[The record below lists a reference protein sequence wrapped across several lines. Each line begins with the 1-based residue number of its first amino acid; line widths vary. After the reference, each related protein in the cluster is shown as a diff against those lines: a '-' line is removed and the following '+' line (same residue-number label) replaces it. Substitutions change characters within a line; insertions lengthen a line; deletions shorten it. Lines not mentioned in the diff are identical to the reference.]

1 MRKDFALPALALVG
15 GAAGFAVRLWQRSSA
30 LDPATNLFTHGA
42 PATWAL
48 LALTAA
54 VAVLALV
61 LCPGGRTFPEGE
73 EDKAFQCPSSGYM
86 TLMVIAAMGFLASAV
101 AGVPQLMEDLRAW
114 QADPSRHLL
123 PAALALSI
131 LGCVAGAI
139 GSLVLGKSNYR
150 AVSGEQVRLAA
161 TLPAYAALPWL
172 IRLYQVYSSDPVLLN
187 SFVPLL
193 AAVFLLLALHGQAAF
208 FYRRPRCRSFTVF
221 AVMGVYFGLTALAD
235 RLSLFDSLLAISF
248 VVCTFGALTALSA
261 RRFSPTPLGPRM
273 PQEDVDDG
281 TI

>member
-15 GAAGFAVRLWQRSSA
+15 GAAGFLVRLWQRASA
-30 LDPATNLFTHGA
+30 LDPTTNLFTHGA

-48 LALTAA
+48 LALTAV
-54 VAVLALV
+54 VAVLALA
-61 LCPGGRTFPEGE
+61 LCSGGRSIPEGE
-73 EDKAFQCPSSGYM
+73 SAQAFQCSSPAYM
-86 TLMVIAAMGFLASAV
+86 TLMVVSGMGFLVAAA
-101 AGVPQLMEDLRAW
+101 AGVPQLMQDLRAW
-114 QADPSRHLL
+114 QIDPEYNML
-123 PAALALSI
+123 PVALGLSI
-131 LGCVAGAI
+131 VGCLAGAV

-172 IRLYQVYSSDPVLLN
+172 IRLYQSYSSDPILLN

-208 FYRRPRCRSFTVF
+208 FFRRPRCRSFTFF
-221 AVMGVYFGLTALAD
+221 AVMGVYFGLTTLAD
-235 RLSLFDSLLAISF
+235 RLSLFDSLLAASF
-248 VVCTFGALTALSA
+248 VVCSFGALTALSA

-273 PQEDVDDG
+273 PQEDTNHG
-281 TI
+281 TN

>member
-1 MRKDFALPALALVG
+1 MRKDLALPALALVG
-15 GAAGFAVRLWQRSSA
+15 GAAGFLVRMWQRASA
-30 LDPATNLFTHGA
+30 LDPTTNLFVHGA

-61 LCPGGRTFPEGE
+61 LCPGGRSIPEGE
-73 EDKAFQCPSSGYM
+73 AAQAFQCPSSGYI
-86 TLMVIAAMGFLASAV
+86 TLMVAAALGFLASAA
-101 AGVPQLMEDLRAW
+101 AGMPQLMQELQAW
-114 QADPSRHLL
+114 QASPDRHLL
-123 PAALALSI
+123 PAALVLSI

-150 AVSGEQVRLAA
+150 ALSGEQVRLAA

-172 IRLYQVYSSDPVLLN
+172 IRLYQTYSSDPVLLN

-193 AAVFLLLALHGQAAF
+193 ASVFLLLALHGQAAF

-221 AVMGVYFGLTALAD
+221 AVMGIYFGLTTLAD
-235 RLSLFDSLLAISF
+235 HLTLFDSLMAVSF
-248 VVCTFGALTALSA
+248 VVCTFSALVALSA

-273 PQEDVDDG
+273 PQEDTDDG

>member
-15 GAAGFAVRLWQRSSA
+15 GAAGFLVRLWQRSSA
-30 LDPATNLFTHGA
+30 LDPTTNLFIHGA

-61 LCPGGRTFPEGE
+61 LCSGGRTISEK
-73 EDKAFQCPSSGYM
+73 DAAQAFQCPSAGYM
-86 TLMVIAAMGFLASAV
+86 TLMVVSGMGFLASAV
-101 AGVPQLMEDLRAW
+101 VGIPQFMQDLQAW
-114 QADPSRHLL
+114 QIAPEYNLL
-123 PAALALSI
+123 PVALGLSI
-131 LGCVAGAI
+131 LGCLAGAI

-150 AVSGEQVRLAA
+150 ALSGEQVRLAA

-172 IRLYQVYSSDPVLLN
+172 IRLYQNYSSDPVLLN

-193 AAVFLLLALHGQAAF
+193 AAIFLLLALHGQAAF
-208 FYRRPRCRSFTVF
+208 FFHRPRCRSFTVF

-235 RLSLFDSLLAISF
+235 RLSLFDSLLAASF
-248 VVCTFGALTALSA
+248 VVCSFGALAALSA

-273 PQEDVDDG
+273 PQEDTD
-281 TI
+281 I

>member
-1 MRKDFALPALALVG
+1 M
-15 GAAGFAVRLWQRSSA
+15 
-30 LDPATNLFTHGA
+30 
-42 PATWAL
+42 
-48 LALTAA
+48 
-54 VAVLALV
+54 
-61 LCPGGRTFPEGE
+61 
-73 EDKAFQCPSSGYM
+73 
-86 TLMVIAAMGFLASAV
+86 
-101 AGVPQLMEDLRAW
+101 
-114 QADPSRHLL
+114 
-123 PAALALSI
+123 
-131 LGCVAGAI
+131 AGAI

-150 AVSGEQVRLAA
+150 ALSGEQVRLAA

-172 IRLYQVYSSDPVLLN
+172 IRLYQVYSSDPVLLH

-235 RLSLFDSLLAISF
+235 HLSLFDSLLAISF
-248 VVCTFGALTALSA
+248 VVCSFGALTALSA

-273 PQEDVDDG
+273 PQEDMDNG

>member
-1 MRKDFALPALALVG
+1 MRKDLALPALALVG
-15 GAAGFAVRLWQRSSA
+15 GAAGFLVRMWQRASA
-30 LDPATNLFTHGA
+30 LDPTTNLFVHGA

-61 LCPGGRTFPEGE
+61 LCPGGRSIPEGE
-73 EDKAFQCPSSGYM
+73 AAQAFQCPSSGYI
-86 TLMVIAAMGFLASAV
+86 TLMVAAALGFLASAA
-101 AGVPQLMEDLRAW
+101 AGMPQLMQELQAW
-114 QADPSRHLL
+114 QTSPDRHLL
-123 PAALALSI
+123 PAALVLSI

-150 AVSGEQVRLAA
+150 ALSGEQVRLAA

-172 IRLYQVYSSDPVLLN
+172 IRLYQTYSSDPVLLN

-193 AAVFLLLALHGQAAF
+193 ASVFLLLALHGQAAF

-221 AVMGVYFGLTALAD
+221 AVMGIYFGLTTLAD
-235 RLSLFDSLLAISF
+235 HLTLFDSLMAVSF
-248 VVCTFGALTALSA
+248 VVCTFSALVALSA

-273 PQEDVDDG
+273 PQEDTDDG

>member
-30 LDPATNLFTHGA
+30 LDPTTNLFIHGA

-54 VAVLALV
+54 VAVLALI
-61 LCPGGRTFPEGE
+61 LCPGGRAIPERE
-73 EDKAFQCPSSGYM
+73 AAQAFQCPSSGYM
-86 TLMVIAAMGFLASAV
+86 TLMTVAALGFLAAGV
-101 AGVPQLMEDLRAW
+101 AGVPQLMEDLQAW

-123 PAALALSI
+123 PVALALSI
-131 LGCVAGAI
+131 VGCVAGAV

-150 AVSGEQVRLAA
+150 ALTGEQVRLAA

-172 IRLYQVYSSDPVLLN
+172 IRLYQSYSSDPVLLN

-193 AAVFLLLALHGQAAF
+193 ASVFLLLALHGQAAF

-221 AVMGVYFGLTALAD
+221 AVMGIYFGLTTLAD
-235 RLSLFDSLLAISF
+235 RLSLFDSLLAASF
-248 VVCTFGALTALSA
+248 VVCSFGALTALSV

-273 PQEDVDDG
+273 PQEDTNDG
-281 TI
+281 TN

>member
-15 GAAGFAVRLWQRSSA
+15 GAAGFLVRLWQRSSA
-30 LDPATNLFTHGA
+30 LDPTTNLFIHGA

-61 LCPGGRTFPEGE
+61 LCSGGRTISEK
-73 EDKAFQCPSSGYM
+73 DAAQAFQCPSAGYM
-86 TLMVIAAMGFLASAV
+86 TLMVVSGMGFFASAV
-101 AGVPQLMEDLRAW
+101 VGIPQFMQDLQAW
-114 QADPSRHLL
+114 QIAPEYNLL
-123 PAALALSI
+123 PVALGLSI
-131 LGCVAGAI
+131 LGCLAGAV

-150 AVSGEQVRLAA
+150 ALSGEQVRLAA

-172 IRLYQVYSSDPVLLN
+172 IRLYQNYSSDPVLLN

-221 AVMGVYFGLTALAD
+221 AVMGVYFGLTSLAD
-235 RLSLFDSLLAISF
+235 RLPLFDSLLAASF
-248 VVCTFGALTALSA
+248 VVCSFGALTALSA

-273 PQEDVDDG
+273 PQEDTD
-281 TI
+281 I